1 MHRPGAEL
9 RQSAAPDDALMLEPL
24 DAVQAGVQHDGVA
37 STYKLAGVKVH
48 YVEPERE
55 PPPNLMFCADL
66 FFMTPEG
73 AVVGRTASPVR
84 AGEERWV
91 ARRLA
96 ALGIPVLK
104 TIRGSGCFEGADAI
118 WLDPDT
124 VLVSR
129 GLRTNSEGAAQVA
142 ALLREM
148 EVEPILVDA
157 LPGTMHL
164 MGQLRFVDEGRAV
177 IWPRRLPEEVV
188 ALLEERDYDVLR
200 APDETELEEGLA
212 LNFVTLAPGRVL
224 MPAGNPRTQAF
235 LEAAGVTC
243 QTTPMHELAKAAGG
257 IACLTG
263 VLWRG

>member
-1 MHRPGAEL
+1 MHRPGTEL
-9 RQSAAPDDALMLEPL
+9 RQSSDPDAALMLEPL

-37 STYKLAGVKVH
+37 SIFKLAGVKVH

-73 AVVGRTASPVR
+73 AVVGRAASPVR

-96 ALGIPVLK
+96 AIGVPVLK
-104 TIRGSGCFEGADAI
+104 TVRGQGCFEGADAL

-124 VLVSR
+124 VLLSR
-129 GLRTNSEGAAQVA
+129 GLRTNAEGAAQVA

-148 EVEPILVDA
+148 EVEPLVVDA

-164 MGQLRFVDEGRAV
+164 MGQLRFVDEGRAA
-177 IWPRRLPEEVV
+177 IWPGRLPDEVV
-188 ALLEERDYDVLR
+188 ALLEERDFDVLR
-200 APDETELEEGLA
+200 LPDDTELRHGLA
-212 LNFVTLAPGRVL
+212 LNFVTLAPGHVL
-224 MPAGNPRTQAF
+224 MPAGNPRSQAF
-235 LEAAGVTC
+235 LESAGVTC
-243 QTTPMHELAKAAGG
+243 QTAPMGELAKAAGG